1 MKTGRYRL
9 LREQVVPR
17 RLDEVFAFFSQAEN
31 LEAITPE
38 WLRFKVLRVH
48 PKPVQQGTLIDY
60 KLRLRGISLRWTS
73 RIVEWEPPHKF
84 VDLQVRGPYKLWHH
98 THRFAAEGESTR
110 IADEVL
116 YELPLGVLGRLAH
129 WVMARRDVEKI
140 FDYRAAKIR
149 SLFI

>member
-1 MKTGRYRL
+1 MKTGPYRL
-9 LREQVVPR
+9 LREQVAPR
-17 RLDEVFAFFSQAEN
+17 RLGEVFAFFSQAEN

-38 WLRFKVLRVH
+38 WLSFKVLSVH

-60 KLRLRGISLRWTS
+60 KLRLREIPLRWTS

-84 VDLQVRGPYKLWHH
+84 VDVQVRGPYKVWHH

-110 IADEVL
+110 ITDEVL

-129 WVMARRDVEKI
+129 WAMVRRDVEKI
-140 FDYRAAKIR
+140 FDYRAARIR